1 MRHGSRALTQQVGL
15 AAQRFT
21 AQPHPLA
28 LGQIVSFDPA
38 THMAVAKVD
47 YGDGFV
53 FNTPPSQLMVPW
65 HGPGYSDASGPEEG
79 QQCIVGTLD
88 AAGDVFVIL
97 GFTATEDANGI
108 NVPAGEKKVLD
119 KHGSFVHHSGA
130 RGGSMR
136 TFGNAF
142 ATLVGGTATEVGGE
156 NLDATNDAII
166 RKSDLDAALV
176 AQLVQLK
183 SDLTTWAATKLQP
196 GSGAT
201 APVTLTAVRSTGSS
215 KSRAVP

>member
-108 NVPAGEKKVLD
+108 NVPAGEKKFSINTDRSSTTAARAAACAPSATHLRRSSAERQP
-119 KHGSFVHHSGA
+119 KSG
-130 RGGSMR
+130 REPRRDQRCDNS
-136 TFGNAF
+136 
-142 ATLVGGTATEVGGE
+142 EVGSRRR
-156 NLDATNDAII
+156 ARRAARPTQ
-166 RKSDLDAALV
+166 SDLA
-176 AQLVQLK
+176 
-183 SDLTTWAATKLQP
+183 TWAATKLQP